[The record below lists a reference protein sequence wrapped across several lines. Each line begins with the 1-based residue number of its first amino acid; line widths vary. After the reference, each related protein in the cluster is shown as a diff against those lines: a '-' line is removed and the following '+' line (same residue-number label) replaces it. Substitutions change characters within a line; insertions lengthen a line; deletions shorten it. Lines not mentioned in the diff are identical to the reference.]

1 MELLKNKKSLIPS
14 LIIPKTVSY
23 FAKTLEL
30 ISSRLASFFGIRLFI
45 TPVNFPIPKREQYM
59 LKSAQK
65 KRLYIPEIKK
75 EIEILSYGYSKKKVL
90 LVHGWSG
97 RSTQLFAFADKLLEN
112 GYMVIS
118 FDGPA
123 HGKSTGRTTM
133 MPEFLKTIEKINT
146 TFGPFEAAIGHSFGA
161 TSLYNAAAT
170 FLDIKTFIA
179 IGSGDRISDIISN
192 FAKKLFSDYQV
203 VLAMDI
209 DEFLVLDPI
218 KNTSLKD
225 YLLQDFSTSS
235 RSALGLD
242 VGQHPV
248 LENSIDHNK
257 TFLSQR
263 EFAQLSSRYTKPIV
277 AFKPLKWGSGFHRV
291 KGKNYTIDNH
301 LYLFHFGLVD
311 YLSATSKASNKEIKD
326 AGWKDHL
333 DRRFNLYRLL
343 KIGIIHQESFI
354 EKGRKT
360 LQKKR
365 SWFAWN
371 KPAPLKGHALIK
383 IPERFNSI
391 V

>member
-1 MELLKNKKSLIPS
+1 MELLKNKKTLIPS
-14 LIIPKTVSY
+14 LFIPIPIRC

-30 ISSRLASFFGIRLFI
+30 ISSRLASFFSIRLFI

-65 KRLYIPEIKK
+65 KRLHIPEIKK

-146 TFGPFEAAIGHSFGA
+146 SFGPFEAAIGHSFGA

-192 FAKKLFSDYQV
+192 FAKNLYLKEKSAKKIQSGLEKKW
-203 VLAMDI
+203 MIHI
-209 DEFLVLDPI
+209 D
-218 KNTSLKD
+218 
-225 YLLQDFSTSS
+225 DFSSS
-235 RSALGLD
+235 S
-242 VGQHPV
+242 
-248 LENSIDHNK
+248 
-257 TFLSQR
+257 
-263 EFAQLSSRYTKPIV
+263 V
-277 AFKPLKWGSGFHRV
+277 A
-291 KGKNYTIDNH
+291 
-301 LYLFHFGLVD
+301 
-311 YLSATSKASNKEIKD
+311 
-326 AGWKDHL
+326 
-333 DRRFNLYRLL
+333 
-343 KIGIIHQESFI
+343 
-354 EKGRKT
+354 
-360 LQKKR
+360 KK
-365 SWFAWN
+365 
-371 KPAPLKGHALIK
+371 IK
-383 IPERFNSI
+383 IPVLVVHDIIDGDVPVSCAYRIRQNLVKGSLFITNGLGHTKILRNNEVINKSI
-391 V
+391 KFIIQHT

>member
-1 MELLKNKKSLIPS
+1 MELLKNKKTLIPS

-30 ISSRLASFFGIRLFI
+30 ISIRLASFFGIRLFI

-65 KRLYIPEIKK
+65 KRLHIPEIKK

-112 GYMVIS
+112 GFMVIS

-179 IGSGDRISDIISN
+179 IGSGDRISEIISN
-192 FAKKLFSDYQV
+192 FAKNLYLKEKSAKKIQSGLEKKWV
-203 VLAMDI
+203 I
-209 DEFLVLDPI
+209 HLD
-218 KNTSLKD
+218 
-225 YLLQDFSTSS
+225 DFSSS
-235 RSALGLD
+235 
-242 VGQHPV
+242 
-248 LENSIDHNK
+248 
-257 TFLSQR
+257 T
-263 EFAQLSSRYTKPIV
+263 V
-277 AFKPLKWGSGFHRV
+277 A
-291 KGKNYTIDNH
+291 
-301 LYLFHFGLVD
+301 
-311 YLSATSKASNKEIKD
+311 
-326 AGWKDHL
+326 
-333 DRRFNLYRLL
+333 
-343 KIGIIHQESFI
+343 
-354 EKGRKT
+354 
-360 LQKKR
+360 KK
-365 SWFAWN
+365 
-371 KPAPLKGHALIK
+371 IK
-383 IPERFNSI
+383 IPVLVVHDKTDGDVPVSCAYKIRQNLEKGSLFITNGLGHTKILRNNEIVHKSI
-391 V
+391 KFIIQHT

>member
-1 MELLKNKKSLIPS
+1 MELLKNKKTLIPS
-14 LIIPKTVSY
+14 LFIPIPVRC

-65 KRLYIPEIKK
+65 KRLHIPEIKK

-146 TFGPFEAAIGHSFGA
+146 SFGPFEAAIGHSFGA

-179 IGSGDRISDIISN
+179 IGSGDRISEIISN
-192 FAKKLFSDYQV
+192 FAKNLYLKEKSAKKIQSGLEKKWV
-203 VLAMDI
+203 I
-209 DEFLVLDPI
+209 HLD
-218 KNTSLKD
+218 
-225 YLLQDFSTSS
+225 DFSSS
-235 RSALGLD
+235 
-242 VGQHPV
+242 
-248 LENSIDHNK
+248 
-257 TFLSQR
+257 T
-263 EFAQLSSRYTKPIV
+263 V
-277 AFKPLKWGSGFHRV
+277 A
-291 KGKNYTIDNH
+291 
-301 LYLFHFGLVD
+301 
-311 YLSATSKASNKEIKD
+311 
-326 AGWKDHL
+326 
-333 DRRFNLYRLL
+333 
-343 KIGIIHQESFI
+343 
-354 EKGRKT
+354 
-360 LQKKR
+360 KK
-365 SWFAWN
+365 
-371 KPAPLKGHALIK
+371 IK
-383 IPERFNSI
+383 IPVLVVHDKTDEDVPVSCAYKIRQNLEKGSLFITNGLGHTKILRNNEVVHKSI
-391 V
+391 KFIIQHT

>member
-1 MELLKNKKSLIPS
+1 MELLKNKKLLIPS
-14 LIIPKTVSY
+14 LIIPKPVSY
-23 FAKTLEL
+23 FAKILEL

-65 KRLYIPEIKK
+65 KRLHIPEIKK

-192 FAKKLFSDYQV
+192 FVKNLYLNEKSAKKIQLGLEKKWMIHVD
-203 VLAMDI
+203 
-209 DEFLVLDPI
+209 
-218 KNTSLKD
+218 
-225 YLLQDFSTSS
+225 DFSSS
-235 RSALGLD
+235 
-242 VGQHPV
+242 
-248 LENSIDHNK
+248 
-257 TFLSQR
+257 T
-263 EFAQLSSRYTKPIV
+263 V
-277 AFKPLKWGSGFHRV
+277 A
-291 KGKNYTIDNH
+291 
-301 LYLFHFGLVD
+301 
-311 YLSATSKASNKEIKD
+311 
-326 AGWKDHL
+326 
-333 DRRFNLYRLL
+333 
-343 KIGIIHQESFI
+343 
-354 EKGRKT
+354 
-360 LQKKR
+360 KK
-365 SWFAWN
+365 
-371 KPAPLKGHALIK
+371 IK
-383 IPERFNSI
+383 IPVLVVHDIIDGDVPVSCAYRIRQNLEKGSLLITNGLGHTKILRNNEVVHKSI
-391 V
+391 KFIIQHT

>member
-1 MELLKNKKSLIPS
+1 MELLKNKKQLTPSLLIP
-14 LIIPKTVSY
+14 IPVRC

-65 KRLYIPEIKK
+65 KRLHIPEIKK

-123 HGKSTGRTTM
+123 HGKSTGKTTM

-192 FAKKLFSDYQV
+192 FVKNLYLNEKSAKKIQLGLEKKWMIHVD
-203 VLAMDI
+203 
-209 DEFLVLDPI
+209 
-218 KNTSLKD
+218 
-225 YLLQDFSTSS
+225 DFSSS
-235 RSALGLD
+235 
-242 VGQHPV
+242 
-248 LENSIDHNK
+248 
-257 TFLSQR
+257 T
-263 EFAQLSSRYTKPIV
+263 V
-277 AFKPLKWGSGFHRV
+277 A
-291 KGKNYTIDNH
+291 
-301 LYLFHFGLVD
+301 
-311 YLSATSKASNKEIKD
+311 
-326 AGWKDHL
+326 
-333 DRRFNLYRLL
+333 
-343 KIGIIHQESFI
+343 
-354 EKGRKT
+354 
-360 LQKKR
+360 KK
-365 SWFAWN
+365 
-371 KPAPLKGHALIK
+371 IK
-383 IPERFNSI
+383 IPVLVVHDIIDGDVPVSCAYRIRQNLEKGSLLITNGLGHTKILRNNEIVHKSI
-391 V
+391 KFIIQHT

>member
-1 MELLKNKKSLIPS
+1 LELLKNKKSLIPS

-30 ISSRLASFFGIRLFI
+30 ISIRLASFFGIRLFI

-65 KRLYIPEIKK
+65 KRLHIPEIKK

-112 GYMVIS
+112 GFMVIS

-170 FLDIKTFIA
+170 FLGIKTFIA

-192 FAKKLFSDYQV
+192 FAKNLYLNEKSAKKIQSGLEKKWV
-203 VLAMDI
+203 I
-209 DEFLVLDPI
+209 HLD
-218 KNTSLKD
+218 
-225 YLLQDFSTSS
+225 DFSSS
-235 RSALGLD
+235 
-242 VGQHPV
+242 
-248 LENSIDHNK
+248 
-257 TFLSQR
+257 T
-263 EFAQLSSRYTKPIV
+263 V
-277 AFKPLKWGSGFHRV
+277 A
-291 KGKNYTIDNH
+291 
-301 LYLFHFGLVD
+301 
-311 YLSATSKASNKEIKD
+311 
-326 AGWKDHL
+326 
-333 DRRFNLYRLL
+333 
-343 KIGIIHQESFI
+343 
-354 EKGRKT
+354 
-360 LQKKR
+360 KK
-365 SWFAWN
+365 
-371 KPAPLKGHALIK
+371 IK
-383 IPERFNSI
+383 IPVLVVHDKTDGDVPVSCAYKIRQNLVKGSLLITNGLGHTKILRNNEVINKSI
-391 V
+391 KFIIQHT

>member
-14 LIIPKTVSY
+14 LIIPKPVSY
-23 FAKTLEL
+23 FAKILEL

-65 KRLYIPEIKK
+65 KRLHIPEIKK

-112 GYMVIS
+112 GFMVIS

-170 FLDIKTFIA
+170 FLGIKTFIA

-192 FAKKLFSDYQV
+192 FAKNLYLNEKSAKKIQSGLEKKWV
-203 VLAMDI
+203 I
-209 DEFLVLDPI
+209 HLD
-218 KNTSLKD
+218 
-225 YLLQDFSTSS
+225 DFSSS
-235 RSALGLD
+235 
-242 VGQHPV
+242 
-248 LENSIDHNK
+248 
-257 TFLSQR
+257 T
-263 EFAQLSSRYTKPIV
+263 V
-277 AFKPLKWGSGFHRV
+277 A
-291 KGKNYTIDNH
+291 
-301 LYLFHFGLVD
+301 
-311 YLSATSKASNKEIKD
+311 
-326 AGWKDHL
+326 
-333 DRRFNLYRLL
+333 
-343 KIGIIHQESFI
+343 
-354 EKGRKT
+354 
-360 LQKKR
+360 KK
-365 SWFAWN
+365 
-371 KPAPLKGHALIK
+371 IK
-383 IPERFNSI
+383 IPVLVVHDKTDGDVPVSCAYKIRQNLVKGSLLITNGLGHTKILRNNEVINKSI
-391 V
+391 KFIIQHT

>member
-1 MELLKNKKSLIPS
+1 MELLKNKKQLTPSLLIP
-14 LIIPKTVSY
+14 IPVRC

-65 KRLYIPEIKK
+65 KRLQIPEIKK

-112 GYMVIS
+112 GFMVIS

-179 IGSGDRISDIISN
+179 IGSGDRISEIISN
-192 FAKKLFSDYQV
+192 FAKNLYLKEKSAKKIQSGLEKKWV
-203 VLAMDI
+203 I
-209 DEFLVLDPI
+209 HLD
-218 KNTSLKD
+218 
-225 YLLQDFSTSS
+225 DFSSS
-235 RSALGLD
+235 
-242 VGQHPV
+242 
-248 LENSIDHNK
+248 
-257 TFLSQR
+257 T
-263 EFAQLSSRYTKPIV
+263 V
-277 AFKPLKWGSGFHRV
+277 A
-291 KGKNYTIDNH
+291 
-301 LYLFHFGLVD
+301 
-311 YLSATSKASNKEIKD
+311 
-326 AGWKDHL
+326 
-333 DRRFNLYRLL
+333 
-343 KIGIIHQESFI
+343 
-354 EKGRKT
+354 
-360 LQKKR
+360 KK
-365 SWFAWN
+365 
-371 KPAPLKGHALIK
+371 IK
-383 IPERFNSI
+383 IPGLVVHDIIDGDVPVSCAYRIRQNLEKGSLFITNGLGHTKILRNNEVVHKSI
-391 V
+391 KFIIQHT

>member
-1 MELLKNKKSLIPS
+1 MELLKNKKQLTPS
-14 LIIPKTVSY
+14 LIIPIPVRC

-65 KRLYIPEIKK
+65 KRLQIPEIKK

-112 GYMVIS
+112 GFMVIS

-179 IGSGDRISDIISN
+179 IGSGDRISEIISN
-192 FAKKLFSDYQV
+192 FAKNLYLKEKSAKKIQSGLEKKWV
-203 VLAMDI
+203 I
-209 DEFLVLDPI
+209 HLD
-218 KNTSLKD
+218 
-225 YLLQDFSTSS
+225 DFSSS
-235 RSALGLD
+235 
-242 VGQHPV
+242 
-248 LENSIDHNK
+248 
-257 TFLSQR
+257 T
-263 EFAQLSSRYTKPIV
+263 V
-277 AFKPLKWGSGFHRV
+277 A
-291 KGKNYTIDNH
+291 
-301 LYLFHFGLVD
+301 
-311 YLSATSKASNKEIKD
+311 
-326 AGWKDHL
+326 
-333 DRRFNLYRLL
+333 
-343 KIGIIHQESFI
+343 
-354 EKGRKT
+354 
-360 LQKKR
+360 KK
-365 SWFAWN
+365 
-371 KPAPLKGHALIK
+371 IK
-383 IPERFNSI
+383 IPVLVVHDKTDGDVPVSCAYKIRQNLEKGSLFITNGLGHTKILRNNEVVHKSI
-391 V
+391 KFIIQHT

>member
-65 KRLYIPEIKK
+65 KRLHIPEIKK

-123 HGKSTGRTTM
+123 HGKSTGKTTM
-133 MPEFLKTIEKINT
+133 MPEFLKTIQKINT

-192 FAKKLFSDYQV
+192 FVKNLYLNEKSAKKIQLGLEKKWMIHVD
-203 VLAMDI
+203 
-209 DEFLVLDPI
+209 
-218 KNTSLKD
+218 
-225 YLLQDFSTSS
+225 DFSSS
-235 RSALGLD
+235 
-242 VGQHPV
+242 
-248 LENSIDHNK
+248 
-257 TFLSQR
+257 T
-263 EFAQLSSRYTKPIV
+263 V
-277 AFKPLKWGSGFHRV
+277 A
-291 KGKNYTIDNH
+291 
-301 LYLFHFGLVD
+301 
-311 YLSATSKASNKEIKD
+311 
-326 AGWKDHL
+326 
-333 DRRFNLYRLL
+333 
-343 KIGIIHQESFI
+343 
-354 EKGRKT
+354 
-360 LQKKR
+360 KK
-365 SWFAWN
+365 
-371 KPAPLKGHALIK
+371 IK
-383 IPERFNSI
+383 IPVLVVHDIIDGDVPVSCAYRIRQNLEKGSLLITNGLGHTKILRNNEVVHKSI
-391 V
+391 KFIIQHT

>member
-1 MELLKNKKSLIPS
+1 MELLKNKKLLIPS
-14 LIIPKTVSY
+14 LIIPKPVSY
-23 FAKTLEL
+23 FAKILEL

-123 HGKSTGRTTM
+123 HGKSTGKTTM
-133 MPEFLKTIEKINT
+133 MPEFLKTIQKINT

-192 FAKKLFSDYQV
+192 FAKNLYLKEKSAKKIQLG
-203 VLAMDI
+203 LEKKWMIHI
-209 DEFLVLDPI
+209 D
-218 KNTSLKD
+218 
-225 YLLQDFSTSS
+225 DFSSS
-235 RSALGLD
+235 S
-242 VGQHPV
+242 
-248 LENSIDHNK
+248 
-257 TFLSQR
+257 
-263 EFAQLSSRYTKPIV
+263 V
-277 AFKPLKWGSGFHRV
+277 A
-291 KGKNYTIDNH
+291 
-301 LYLFHFGLVD
+301 
-311 YLSATSKASNKEIKD
+311 
-326 AGWKDHL
+326 
-333 DRRFNLYRLL
+333 
-343 KIGIIHQESFI
+343 
-354 EKGRKT
+354 
-360 LQKKR
+360 KK
-365 SWFAWN
+365 
-371 KPAPLKGHALIK
+371 IK
-383 IPERFNSI
+383 IPVLVVHDIIDGDVPVSCAYRIRQNLEKGSLLITNGLGHTKILRNNEIVHKSI
-391 V
+391 KFIIQHT

>member
-1 MELLKNKKSLIPS
+1 MELLKNKKSLTPS

-30 ISSRLASFFGIRLFI
+30 ISSKLASFFGIRLFI

-65 KRLYIPEIKK
+65 KRLQIPEIKK

-123 HGKSTGRTTM
+123 HGKSTGKTTM

-192 FAKKLFSDYQV
+192 FAKNL
-203 VLAMDI
+203 
-209 DEFLVLDPI
+209 
-218 KNTSLKD
+218 
-225 YLLQDFSTSS
+225 YLNEKSAKKIQLGLEKKWMIHVDDFSSS
-235 RSALGLD
+235 
-242 VGQHPV
+242 
-248 LENSIDHNK
+248 
-257 TFLSQR
+257 T
-263 EFAQLSSRYTKPIV
+263 V
-277 AFKPLKWGSGFHRV
+277 A
-291 KGKNYTIDNH
+291 
-301 LYLFHFGLVD
+301 
-311 YLSATSKASNKEIKD
+311 
-326 AGWKDHL
+326 
-333 DRRFNLYRLL
+333 
-343 KIGIIHQESFI
+343 
-354 EKGRKT
+354 
-360 LQKKR
+360 KK
-365 SWFAWN
+365 
-371 KPAPLKGHALIK
+371 IK
-383 IPERFNSI
+383 IPVLVVHDIIDGDVPVSCAYRIRQNLEKGSLLITNGLGHTKILRNNEVVHKSI
-391 V
+391 KFIIQHT

>member
-1 MELLKNKKSLIPS
+1 MELLKNKKQLTPSLLIP
-14 LIIPKTVSY
+14 IPVRC

-65 KRLYIPEIKK
+65 KRLHIPEIKK

-112 GYMVIS
+112 GFMVIS

-179 IGSGDRISDIISN
+179 IGSGDRISEIISN
-192 FAKKLFSDYQV
+192 FAKNLYLKEKSAKKIQSGLEKKWV
-203 VLAMDI
+203 I
-209 DEFLVLDPI
+209 HLD
-218 KNTSLKD
+218 
-225 YLLQDFSTSS
+225 DFSSS
-235 RSALGLD
+235 
-242 VGQHPV
+242 
-248 LENSIDHNK
+248 
-257 TFLSQR
+257 T
-263 EFAQLSSRYTKPIV
+263 V
-277 AFKPLKWGSGFHRV
+277 A
-291 KGKNYTIDNH
+291 
-301 LYLFHFGLVD
+301 
-311 YLSATSKASNKEIKD
+311 
-326 AGWKDHL
+326 
-333 DRRFNLYRLL
+333 
-343 KIGIIHQESFI
+343 
-354 EKGRKT
+354 
-360 LQKKR
+360 KK
-365 SWFAWN
+365 
-371 KPAPLKGHALIK
+371 IK
-383 IPERFNSI
+383 IPVLVVHDKTDGDVPVSCAYKIRQNLEKGSLFITNGLGHTKILRNNEVVHKSI
-391 V
+391 KFIIQHT

>member
-1 MELLKNKKSLIPS
+1 MELLKNKKTLIPS

-30 ISSRLASFFGIRLFI
+30 ISIRLASFFGIRLFI

-123 HGKSTGRTTM
+123 HGKSTGKTTM
-133 MPEFLKTIEKINT
+133 MPEFLKTIQKINT

-192 FAKKLFSDYQV
+192 FVKNLYLNEKSAKKIQLGLEKKWMIHVD
-203 VLAMDI
+203 
-209 DEFLVLDPI
+209 
-218 KNTSLKD
+218 
-225 YLLQDFSTSS
+225 DFSSS
-235 RSALGLD
+235 
-242 VGQHPV
+242 
-248 LENSIDHNK
+248 
-257 TFLSQR
+257 T
-263 EFAQLSSRYTKPIV
+263 V
-277 AFKPLKWGSGFHRV
+277 A
-291 KGKNYTIDNH
+291 
-301 LYLFHFGLVD
+301 
-311 YLSATSKASNKEIKD
+311 
-326 AGWKDHL
+326 
-333 DRRFNLYRLL
+333 
-343 KIGIIHQESFI
+343 
-354 EKGRKT
+354 
-360 LQKKR
+360 KK
-365 SWFAWN
+365 
-371 KPAPLKGHALIK
+371 IK
-383 IPERFNSI
+383 IPVLVVHDIIDGDVPVSCAYRIRQNLEKGSLLITNGLGHTKILRNNEIVHKSI
-391 V
+391 KFIIQHT

>member
-30 ISSRLASFFGIRLFI
+30 ISIRLASFFGIRLFI

-65 KRLYIPEIKK
+65 KRLHIPEIKK

-112 GYMVIS
+112 GFMVIS

-179 IGSGDRISDIISN
+179 IGSGDRISEIISN
-192 FAKKLFSDYQV
+192 FAKNLYLKEKSAKKIQSGLEKKWV
-203 VLAMDI
+203 I
-209 DEFLVLDPI
+209 HLD
-218 KNTSLKD
+218 
-225 YLLQDFSTSS
+225 DFSSS
-235 RSALGLD
+235 
-242 VGQHPV
+242 
-248 LENSIDHNK
+248 
-257 TFLSQR
+257 T
-263 EFAQLSSRYTKPIV
+263 V
-277 AFKPLKWGSGFHRV
+277 A
-291 KGKNYTIDNH
+291 
-301 LYLFHFGLVD
+301 
-311 YLSATSKASNKEIKD
+311 
-326 AGWKDHL
+326 
-333 DRRFNLYRLL
+333 
-343 KIGIIHQESFI
+343 
-354 EKGRKT
+354 
-360 LQKKR
+360 KK
-365 SWFAWN
+365 
-371 KPAPLKGHALIK
+371 IK
-383 IPERFNSI
+383 IPVLVVHDKTDGDVPVSCAYKIRQNLVKGSLFITNGLGHTKILRNNEVVHKSI
-391 V
+391 KFIIQHT

>member
-1 MELLKNKKSLIPS
+1 MELLKNKKTLIPS
-14 LIIPKTVSY
+14 LFIPIPIRC

-65 KRLYIPEIKK
+65 KRLHIPEIKK

-133 MPEFLKTIEKINT
+133 MTEFLKTIEKINT
-146 TFGPFEAAIGHSFGA
+146 SFGPFEAAIGHSFGA

-192 FAKKLFSDYQV
+192 FAKNLYLKEKSAKKIQLG
-203 VLAMDI
+203 LEKKWMIHI
-209 DEFLVLDPI
+209 D
-218 KNTSLKD
+218 
-225 YLLQDFSTSS
+225 DFSSS
-235 RSALGLD
+235 S
-242 VGQHPV
+242 
-248 LENSIDHNK
+248 
-257 TFLSQR
+257 
-263 EFAQLSSRYTKPIV
+263 V
-277 AFKPLKWGSGFHRV
+277 A
-291 KGKNYTIDNH
+291 
-301 LYLFHFGLVD
+301 
-311 YLSATSKASNKEIKD
+311 
-326 AGWKDHL
+326 
-333 DRRFNLYRLL
+333 
-343 KIGIIHQESFI
+343 
-354 EKGRKT
+354 
-360 LQKKR
+360 KK
-365 SWFAWN
+365 
-371 KPAPLKGHALIK
+371 IK
-383 IPERFNSI
+383 IPVLVVHDIIDGDVPVSCAYRIQQNLEKGSLFITNGLGHTKILRNNEVINKSI
-391 V
+391 KFILQHT